1 MKEKN
6 AEKIKRI
13 YTISKVNKSYEEIVE
28 KHRNWLLSDWEFI
41 FEADKIFSNRWRSG
55 FISLNEF
62 RDERKKQK
70 NI

>member
-28 KHRNWLLSDWEFI
+28 KHRN
-41 FEADKIFSNRWRSG
+41 
-55 FISLNEF
+55 
-62 RDERKKQK
+62 
-70 NI
+70 